1 LPRPF
6 NISLIILAIE
16 LNAEVDEDM
25 KTLRYVK
32 LYKYVK
38 IGAVAAS
45 IAIPI
50 ALAIGGG
57 SPKDPP
63 PDAPF

>member
-1 LPRPF
+1 MPRPF

-16 LNAEVDEDM
+16 LNAEVDEGM

-50 ALAIGGG
+50 ALAIGSGN
-57 SPKDPP
+57 PKDPP
-63 PDAPF
+63 PAAPA

>member
-1 LPRPF
+1 MLSLF
-6 NISLIILAIE
+6 TTSLIILAIE
-16 LNAEVDEDM
+16 LNVEVDEDM
-25 KTLRYVK
+25 KTLRYAK

-50 ALAIGGG
+50 ALAIGSGNPKPPAD
-57 SPKDPP
+57 SP
-63 PDAPF
+63 F

>member
-1 LPRPF
+1 
-6 NISLIILAIE
+6 
-16 LNAEVDEDM
+16 M

-50 ALAIGGG
+50 ALAIGSGN
-57 SPKDPP
+57 PKDPP
-63 PDAPF
+63 PAAPI

>member
-16 LNAEVDEDM
+16 LNAEVDEGM

-50 ALAIGGG
+50 ALAIGSGN
-57 SPKDPP
+57 PKDPP
-63 PDAPF
+63 PAAPV

>member
-1 LPRPF
+1 LLSLF
-6 NISLIILAIE
+6 TTSLIILAIE
-16 LNAEVDEDM
+16 LNAEVDGAM
-25 KTLRYVK
+25 KTLRHVK

-50 ALAIGGG
+50 ALAIGSGN
-57 SPKDPP
+57 PKDPP
-63 PDAPF
+63 PASPF

>member
-6 NISLIILAIE
+6 NTSLIILATE

-25 KTLRYVK
+25 KTLRYEK

-57 SPKDPP
+57 NPIDPP
-63 PDAPF
+63 PASPV

>member
-16 LNAEVDEDM
+16 LNAEVDEGM
-25 KTLRYVK
+25 KSLRYVK

-50 ALAIGGG
+50 ALAIGSGN
-57 SPKDPP
+57 PKDPP